1 MDEETKRLVTPPE
14 HPRWSFKQ
22 RAVYWAVFVGLMA
35 VVGALAT
42 GLGRAVETTLLR
54 WMG

>member
-22 RAVYWAVFVGLMA
+22 RAVYWSVFLVGMA
-35 VVGALAT
+35 LLSWGAHVGVNFIFDIL
-42 GLGRAVETTLLR
+42 
-54 WMG
+54 WPQ